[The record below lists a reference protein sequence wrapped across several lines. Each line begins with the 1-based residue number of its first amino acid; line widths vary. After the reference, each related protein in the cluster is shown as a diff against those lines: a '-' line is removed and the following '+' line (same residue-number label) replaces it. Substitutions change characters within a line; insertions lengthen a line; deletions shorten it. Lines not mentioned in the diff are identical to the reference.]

1 MRRARV
7 ASRMA
12 ERRLIPLALLLALG
26 CAAFLLWNLRAPMGF
41 ILSLRATKLAALVV
55 VGAASG
61 AATVLFQTV
70 AGNRLI
76 TPGIVGFDALFVF
89 LQTMLVLALGSAG
102 YATLPTLPAFLIET
116 ACLAGAGVALFGLLL
131 RRGAGDLIRLVL
143 SGLILGVMLRGLS
156 GFAQRL
162 LEPSEF
168 AVVQQASFASFSAV
182 DRAQLALAG
191 PLLALALL
199 IAWRLSSRLDLA
211 LLGRDK
217 AITLGLDFDRL
228 LLGVLALIA
237 VMVAVS
243 TALVGP
249 VAFLGLIAAALAHAL
264 LGHPCH
270 AALLPA
276 AAGLGA
282 LILVAGQFLFERLLG
297 FESTLAVIVE
307 FLGGL
312 VFLALVLRKAAR

>member
-1 MRRARV
+1 
-7 ASRMA
+7 MA
-12 ERRLIPLALLLALG
+12 ERRLILLWLALVLG
-26 CAAFLLWNLRAPMGF
+26 CTAFLMWNLRAPMGF
-41 ILSLRATKLAALVV
+41 ILSLRAPKLAALVI
-55 VGAASG
+55 VGAATG

-89 LQTMLVLALGSAG
+89 LQTMLVLTLGAAG
-102 YATLPTLPAFLIET
+102 YATLPMLSAFLVET

-131 RRGAGDLIRLVL
+131 RRGAGDLVRLVL
-143 SGLILGVMLRGLS
+143 SGLVLGVMLRGLS

-168 AVVQQASFASFSAV
+168 AVVQQASFASFGAV
-182 DRAQLALAG
+182 DTTQLAIAAPILGLALAH
-191 PLLALALL
+191 
-199 IAWRLSSRLDLA
+199 AWRLSPRLDLA

-217 AITLGLDFDRL
+217 AITLGLDFDRFV
-228 LLGVLALIA
+228 LGVLALIA

-249 VAFLGLIAAALAHAL
+249 VTFLGLLAAALAHAL
-264 LGHPCH
+264 LRHPRH
-270 AALLPA
+270 AATLPA

-282 LILVAGQFLFERLLG
+282 LTLVAGQFLFERLLG
-297 FESTLAVIVE
+297 FQSTLAVIVE

-312 VFLALVLRKAAR
+312 VFLALVLRRAAK

>member
-1 MRRARV
+1 
-7 ASRMA
+7 MA
-12 ERRLIPLALLLALG
+12 ERRLILTAGMLVLS

-41 ILSLRATKLAALVV
+41 ILSLRATKLAALLI
-55 VGAASG
+55 VGAATG

-89 LQTMLVLALGSAG
+89 LQTMLVLALGGAG
-102 YATLPTLPAFLIET
+102 YAALPVLPAFLIET
-116 ACLAGAGVALFGLLL
+116 ACLAGAGMALFGLLL
-131 RRGAGDLIRLVL
+131 RRGAGDLVRLVL

-168 AVVQQASFASFSAV
+168 AVVQQASFASFGAV
-182 DRAQLALAG
+182 DRVQLLIAA
-191 PLLALALL
+191 PLLGLALL
-199 IAWRLSSRLDLA
+199 VAWRLSPRLDLA

-228 LLGVLALIA
+228 VLGVLGLIA

-249 VAFLGLIAAALAHAL
+249 VTFLGLLAAALAQAL
-264 LGHPCH
+264 LRRPDH

-282 LILVAGQFLFERLLG
+282 LILVAGQFLFERILG
-297 FESTLAVIVE
+297 FQSTLAVIVE

-312 VFLALVLRKAAR
+312 VFLALVLKRTAR

>member
-1 MRRARV
+1 
-7 ASRMA
+7 MA
-12 ERRLIPLALLLALG
+12 ERRLILTAGVLALG
-26 CAAFLLWNLRAPMGF
+26 CACFLLWNLRAPMGF
-41 ILSLRATKLAALVV
+41 ILSLRATKLAALLI
-55 VGAASG
+55 VGAATG

-89 LQTMLVLALGSAG
+89 LQTMLVLALGGAG

-116 ACLAGAGVALFGLLL
+116 ACLAGAGMALFGLLL

-168 AVVQQASFASFSAV
+168 AVVQQASFASFGAV
-182 DRAQLALAG
+182 DATQLAIAA
-191 PLLALALL
+191 PLLGLALAL
-199 IAWRLSSRLDLA
+199 AWRLSPRLDLA

-217 AITLGLDFDRL
+217 AITLGLDFDRFVMVV
-228 LLGVLALIA
+228 LGLIA

-249 VAFLGLIAAALAHAL
+249 VTFLGLLAAALAQAL
-264 LGHPCH
+264 LRHPHH
-270 AALLPA
+270 AALVPA
-276 AAGLGA
+276 AAALGA

-297 FESTLAVIVE
+297 FQSTLAVIVE

-312 VFLALVLRKAAR
+312 VFLVLVLRRSAT

>member
-1 MRRARV
+1 
-7 ASRMA
+7 MA
-12 ERRLIPLALLLALG
+12 ERRLILMAGMLALG

-41 ILSLRATKLAALVV
+41 ILSLRATKLAALLI
-55 VGAASG
+55 VGAATG

-89 LQTMLVLALGSAG
+89 LQTMLVLALGGAG
-102 YATLPTLPAFLIET
+102 YAALPVLPAFLIET
-116 ACLAGAGVALFGLLL
+116 ACLAGAGMALFGLLL
-131 RRGAGDLIRLVL
+131 RRGAGDLVRLVL

-168 AVVQQASFASFSAV
+168 AVVQQASFASFGAV
-182 DRAQLALAG
+182 DHVQLFIAA
-191 PLLALALL
+191 PLLGLALL
-199 IAWRLSSRLDLA
+199 VAWRLSPRLDLA

-228 LLGVLALIA
+228 VLGVLGLIA
-237 VMVAVS
+237 MMVAVS

-249 VAFLGLIAAALAHAL
+249 VTFLGLLAAALAQAL
-264 LGHPCH
+264 LRRLDH

-282 LILVAGQFLFERLLG
+282 LILVTGQFLFERILG
-297 FESTLAVIVE
+297 FQSTLAVIVE

-312 VFLALVLRKAAR
+312 VFLALVLRRTAR